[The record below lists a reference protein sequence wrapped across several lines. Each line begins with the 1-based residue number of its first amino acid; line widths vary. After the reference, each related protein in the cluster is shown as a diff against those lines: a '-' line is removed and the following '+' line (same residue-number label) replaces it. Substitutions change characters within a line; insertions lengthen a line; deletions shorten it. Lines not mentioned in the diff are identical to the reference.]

1 MSSRKRDAPGVSS
14 AMTADTRGSP
24 DAAGTTAGAT
34 CGVQRII
41 VAQSLHLEGCG
52 ACLSMPS
59 GQQGM
64 SAIIA
69 DISVS
74 VAACAYEGATTGA
87 ATRPAATSHAS
98 IRRRIQRPLMRVMVP
113 QTVPVWK
120 PLIVTK
126 ATAKSAV
133 NQRGTSVP
141 NPKFARLCSALRANF
156 GFDKDTSKFM
166 ILVSFMDQKFA
177 RWTCGGDGTNL

>member
-133 NQRGTSVP
+133 NRRGTSVP
-141 NPKFARLCSALRANF
+141 NPTSGARRMPGRRRAMEMKSSWYSWVGSNHRPPVPQTGAL
-156 GFDKDTSKFM
+156 TS
-166 ILVSFMDQKFA
+166 
-177 RWTCGGDGTNL
+177 